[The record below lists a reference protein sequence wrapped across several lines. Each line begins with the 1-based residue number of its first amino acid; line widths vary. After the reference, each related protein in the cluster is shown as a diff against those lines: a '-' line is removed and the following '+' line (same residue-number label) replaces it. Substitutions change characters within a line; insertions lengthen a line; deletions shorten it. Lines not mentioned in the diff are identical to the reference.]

1 MKIEILGPGCPKC
14 KKLYESALEAAK
26 SLPAGIEIEKVED
39 IAIIMQRGMWSTP
52 GLTVDGK
59 VVSQGRILSPKEII
73 QIVQNHLPKENT

>member
-1 MKIEILGPGCPKC
+1 MKVEILGPGCPKC

-26 SLPAGIEIEKVED
+26 SLPAGIKIEKVED
-39 IAIIMQRGMWSTP
+39 IGRMMQVGMWSSP
-52 GLTVDGK
+52 GMAVDGK